1 MTKLLTFAPPEGA
14 PGATV
19 WVCDDRSCTA
29 MTVAGA
35 LVVLF
40 EPDEMVVFAPGEAGP
55 GDETVV
61 PLPDCD
67 SEAGLWACFEAFCGA
82 VGEGERLIVDL
93 THASGPLPFVVF
105 LALPYLRELKGARIE
120 RVFYGARAGRAAT
133 ELPVHDLTP
142 FVEVLDWVG
151 AVQGFLRYLDAGAL
165 AALIAGIQDRA
176 HRHRREP
183 PPRQLKPFANNL
195 ARFASAVR
203 LARPTEAFLAA
214 HLLLARLDTVE
225 GEVAAD
231 IPALRPLVEQIG
243 RLAPLADE
251 EPVLDGDLLRR
262 QRALV
267 RYQLDH
273 GLLLQAVELGREWL
287 VNLLVL
293 RLGCPADRWLD
304 WQVRETVG
312 RTATGAMLARQH
324 RRYDPTALSDRFEAL
339 ADADGIASVWQA
351 IGELRN
357 DLAHCG
363 MNEQP
368 KAVRVIERRT
378 AAVVAALEALA

>member
-1 MTKLLTFAPPEGA
+1 MTKLLTFAPPGDV

-19 WVCDDRSCTA
+19 WVCDDRACTA
-29 MTVAGA
+29 LTVAGA

-40 EPDEMVVFAPGEAGP
+40 EPDEMVVFAPGETGP
-55 GDETVV
+55 GSETVV
-61 PLPDCD
+61 PLPDWD
-67 SEAGLWACFEAFCGA
+67 SEAGLWACFEAICA
-82 VGEGERLIVDL
+82 VVGEGERLVVDL
-93 THASGPLPFVVF
+93 TYAPGPLPFVVF
-105 LALPYLRELKGARIE
+105 LALPYLRELRGATIE
-120 RVFYGARAGRAAT
+120 RVFYGARPGRPAT

-151 AVQGFLRYLDAGAL
+151 AVQGFLRHLDADAL
-165 AALIAGIQDRA
+165 AGLFAGVQDRA
-176 HRHRREP
+176 HRQGREP
-183 PPRQLKPFANNL
+183 PPLHLKPFANNL
-195 ARFASAVR
+195 ARFAAAVR
-203 LARPTEAFLAA
+203 LARPGEAFLAA
-214 HLLLARLDTVE
+214 HLLLARLDEVE

-231 IPALRPLVEQIG
+231 LPALRPLIERIG
-243 RLAPLADE
+243 RLAPLADA
-251 EPVLDGDLLRR
+251 EPVLGAELLRR
-262 QRALV
+262 QRVLV

-273 GLLLQAVELGREWL
+273 GLLFQAVALAREWL

-293 RLGCPADRWLD
+293 RLGCPPERWLD

-324 RRYDPTALSDRFEAL
+324 RSYDPTDLSDRFEAL
-339 ADADGIASVWQA
+339 PDADGIVAVWQA

-378 AAVVAALEALA
+378 AAVVAALGGLA